1 MLILSSDTVVVQ
13 TIVDTQKKRIS
24 ALTASRKLLLES
36 FNTSEGTISSLRS
49 SLADTKA
56 DLSSRVEEIMGY
68 KAQVIDLG
76 ESLEEAKEKGGQDG
90 KLKEKN
96 ERLEGEVKELK
107 VRSRSLVLVD
117 HKYRDTKTRQCRYRL
132 K

>member
-1 MLILSSDTVVVQ
+1 
-13 TIVDTQKKRIS
+13 
-24 ALTASRKLLLES
+24 
-36 FNTSEGTISSLRS
+36 
-49 SLADTKA
+49 
-56 DLSSRVEEIMGY
+56 MGY